1 MEVSQSKGKDHFSGK
16 ESNADAGTEFQSDY
30 PRARAAGVLGRCM
43 SIFRSTGELWR
54 ITAPALNMSVHLRR
68 KLCELLLS
76 INSV

>member
-16 ESNADAGTEFQSDY
+16 ESKADAGTEFQSNY

-54 ITAPALNMSVHLRR
+54 ITAPAV
-68 KLCELLLS
+68 KYVGTFAEK
-76 INSV
+76 VV